1 LCVFFSCFFLMSSLH
16 FFNDFFYASI
26 FALPIDYIL
35 NMMFYDIVW
44 FHFIC
49 FMFFAKKCVMF
60 LFLNIL
66 FLFYICLVFVVV
78 LCLYLFGKLYISF
91 ISTVWHNFIYKDKNH
106 NMYIKCIKKK
116 QEPCVYTLFKNSM
129 KNMFFFFR
137 FVFYFLMLLFMILVC
152 VVPFLEIPLSN
163 VFCKCWK
170 NRAKTIFKKIKHHI
184 FL

>member
-1 LCVFFSCFFLMSSLH
+1 MSSLH

-116 QEPCVYTLFKNSM
+116 KQEPCVYTLFKNSM
-129 KNMFFFFR
+129 KNMFFFSFC
-137 FVFYFLMLLFMILVC
+137 VLFFN
-152 VVPFLEIPLSN
+152 VVVYDFGMCCPIFGNPFE
-163 VFCKCWK
+163 
-170 NRAKTIFKKIKHHI
+170 
-184 FL
+184 

>member
-1 LCVFFSCFFLMSSLH
+1 MSSLH

-49 FMFFAKKCVMF
+49 FMFFAKNCVTF

-116 QEPCVYTLFKNSM
+116 NKNHVCTHCS
-129 KNMFFFFR
+129 KILWKTCFFFSFC
-137 FVFYFLMLLFMILVC
+137 VLFFN
-152 VVPFLEIPLSN
+152 VVVYDFGMCCPIFGNPFE
-163 VFCKCWK
+163 
-170 NRAKTIFKKIKHHI
+170 
-184 FL
+184 